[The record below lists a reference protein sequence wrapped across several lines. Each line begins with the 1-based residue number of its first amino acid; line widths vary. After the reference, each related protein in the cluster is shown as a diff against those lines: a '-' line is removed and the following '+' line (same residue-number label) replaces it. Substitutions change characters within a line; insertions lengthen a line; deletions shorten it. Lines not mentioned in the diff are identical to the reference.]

1 MVYVDDIIILG
12 KERVIVDK
20 LKDRFKKQYKMTD
33 FGEAEHVLSIKVKRV
48 KYDNKNG
55 LYLGQG
61 TYVQRML
68 EEAGYWNRPDN
79 KALPESTRSI
89 PMSPTWKHDD
99 NGTPLSKEDSEKY
112 RSYVMQAA
120 WVATQTRP
128 DIAYTVN
135 TLAQYM
141 QSPNESDMKAL
152 VYLFRYLRGTYDWGL
167 VMSCGPGMP
176 ELSGFADASYAEEK
190 GYKSRSGYS
199 VFIGDCV
206 VSWFSK
212 KQTIVALSSTEA
224 EYVAL
229 SELAKEILWMRELC
243 TEIGQELIGP
253 TTIFEDN
260 KSAIAIANDPVH
272 HGRVKHIQ
280 VKVHFFRDHLKKGHL
295 KLEYISTEN
304 QVADLLTKPLP
315 AVQHLKLAQ
324 EMGLRSLNDL
334 EGRSIVTFAA
344 LANMGVNRL

>member
-1 MVYVDDIIILG
+1 
-12 KERVIVDK
+12 
-20 LKDRFKKQYKMTD
+20 MTD

-48 KYDNKNG
+48 KNGQNDG

-68 EEAGYWNRPDN
+68 EEAGYWNRDN
-79 KALPESTRSI
+79 VLPSSTRSN
-89 PMSPTWKHDD
+89 PMLPTWKHDKD
-99 NGTPLSKEDSEKY
+99 AKLLSTEDAEKY

-141 QSPNESDMKAL
+141 KNPNSSDMSAL

-167 VMSCGPGMP
+167 VFSCEPG
-176 ELSGFADASYAEEK
+176 EFSLKGFADASFAEEQ
-190 GYKSRSGYS
+190 GRKSRSGYS
-199 VFIGDCV
+199 VFIDDCII
-206 VSWFSK
+206 SWFSK

-229 SELAKEILWMRELC
+229 SEIAKEILWMRELC
-243 TEIGQELIGP
+243 KEVGQELKDATSIL
-253 TTIFEDN
+253 EDN

-280 VKVHFFRDHLKKGHL
+280 VKTHFFRDHLKKGHL
-295 KLEYISTEN
+295 KLEYVPTGD

-315 AVQHLKLAQ
+315 TAQHLKLAR

-334 EGRSIVTFAA
+334 EGSSLVTFAA
-344 LANMGVNRL
+344 IANI